1 MGTIRA
7 FRKILQRKSDQ
18 WGRKGRW
25 RIPSIAYTLL
35 HKEAFLKRE
44 KSLTGRSSLRGLLH
58 DLDKP
63 FLYCI
68 PFLKDHHIQRI
79 HAHLQ
84 PHHLDSFQTKKVPHL
99 IETYIDWE
107 CAPLTKPDKQI
118 NAYATLLHFYPNA
131 LEQMLPVCLALSP
144 YRVKP
149 TVARVS
155 TTICRTNVFQNMAH
169 NKALYKRVKKLI
181 ATILA
186 ELPETIPTRL
196 PHKLNK
202 LTPTGIFMKT
212 TQIVAQRQKRKIN
225 LERSRK
231 TLIRVLKKFE
241 NDDCFTE
248 QKSVTVLNALHR
260 RRVQF
265 KRK

>member
-1 MGTIRA
+1 MRRA
-7 FRKILQRKSDQ
+7 FRRLLQRKSDK

-44 KSLTGRSSLRGLLH
+44 KSLTGQNSLRGLLH

-79 HAHLQ
+79 HARLQ
-84 PHHLDSFQTKKVPHL
+84 PHHLDSFQKKKVPHL

-107 CAPLTKPDKQI
+107 CAPLTKPDKPL
-118 NAYATLLHFYPNA
+118 NAYATLLHFHANA
-131 LEQMLPVCLALSP
+131 LALMLPVCLALSP

-149 TVARVS
+149 TVSDVLDCHKD
-155 TTICRTNVFQNMAH
+155 IGVFQS
-169 NKALYKRVKKLI
+169 KAYNRAMYNRVKTII

-186 ELPETIPTRL
+186 ELPDTLPKRL
-196 PHKLNK
+196 PHTNE
-202 LTPTGIFMKT
+202 LTPTAIYIKT
-212 TQIVAQRQKRKIN
+212 NQIIAQRQKHKIN
-225 LERSRK
+225 LERLRK
-231 TLIRVLKKFE
+231 TLTRVLKKFE
-241 NDDCFTE
+241 DGDCFSK

-260 RRVQF
+260 RRVRF
-265 KRK
+265 KHK